1 MMQVPVFLANLK
13 FTRLRCGDNRNW
25 RFRCWCDIIHM
36 SFVPGIDETESIMFK
51 REIGSGTVTL

>member
-1 MMQVPVFLANLK
+1 
-13 FTRLRCGDNRNW
+13 
-25 RFRCWCDIIHM
+25 M